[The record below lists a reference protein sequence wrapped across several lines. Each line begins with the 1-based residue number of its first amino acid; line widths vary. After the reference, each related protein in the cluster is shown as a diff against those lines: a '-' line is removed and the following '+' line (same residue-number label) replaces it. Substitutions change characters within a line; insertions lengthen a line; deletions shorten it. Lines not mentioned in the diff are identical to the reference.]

1 MKKNQLNTRTLNP
14 NKSTVIVGIIVLIVI
29 LFAIRL
35 VWMNH
40 LDVSKETKQTQTTD
54 SETARNIENIEEVID
69 NNPYDFTI
77 CFAGDINLDENWGT
91 TAFLDSQPGG
101 IKDCISSELLE
112 HMNQADIMC
121 LNNEFTYSARG
132 EKMPGKQYT
141 FRANPDR
148 VKVLEEMG
156 VDIVK
161 LSNNHTFD
169 YGSQSLLDTIETLD
183 NAEIE
188 YFGAGRNLKEAMTP
202 VYIEVDGKKVAFVG
216 ASRAEKNIITP
227 EATETEPGILR
238 CYDTELFIETIKEAE
253 ENADFVIAYVHWG
266 TEYSYEL
273 EEVQLTTGKE
283 YLDAGVDVVIGAHS
297 HCLQGMEYYNNKP
310 IVYSLGNFWFNGK
323 TIDTMLLEL
332 HFYGDD
338 LGGNLD
344 VKVIPAIQKEYKT
357 GMVKEEREKERIYSF
372 LEEISIN
379 VEIDDEGYVLEKTKQ

>member
-1 MKKNQLNTRTLNP
+1 M
-14 NKSTVIVGIIVLIVI
+14 
-29 LFAIRL
+29 
-35 VWMNH
+35 
-40 LDVSKETKQTQTTD
+40 
-54 SETARNIENIEEVID
+54 
-69 NNPYDFTI
+69 
-77 CFAGDINLDENWGT
+77 DENWGT

-121 LNNEFTYSARG
+121 LNNEFTYSTRG

-202 VYIEVDGKKVAFVG
+202 VYIEVDGKKVA
-216 ASRAEKNIITP
+216 
-227 EATETEPGILR
+227 
-238 CYDTELFIETIKEAE
+238 
-253 ENADFVIAYVHWG
+253 
-266 TEYSYEL
+266 
-273 EEVQLTTGKE
+273 
-283 YLDAGVDVVIGAHS
+283 
-297 HCLQGMEYYNNKP
+297 
-310 IVYSLGNFWFNGK
+310 
-323 TIDTMLLEL
+323 
-332 HFYGDD
+332 